1 MKFINIKKLK
11 IHKCNIFVTTPEK
24 NVIHTNYLVAGRSS
38 V

>member
-1 MKFINIKKLK
+1 MKFINIKKMT

-24 NVIHTNYLVAGRSS
+24 IVIHANYLVAGRSS